1 MTSIEQLVI
10 SDPTLYRYGSN
21 MSQYAS
27 TQMSSCSYN
36 IDAAKLYSHRFY
48 SRYRLPPPP
57 KQPPLPSV
65 HCVLPSL
72 RRPFPNWDEIDHAP
86 ASVGMLALTLGRVF
100 GAKAVEVECSFLLPL
115 PLSAHHYRRPRWRL
129 LSGNASTS
137 RGEDLFH
144 VIAAKS
150 TSLWWC
156 QLTVNVSLGD
166 ESIIFAKTASLSFPL
181 YSSGR
186 NCRNPP
192 LPFHGT
198 LRRTS
203 P

>member
-1 MTSIEQLVI
+1 MLFFAFTVHTSAFHHYYTGPNRCLSSLLSRYCMTSIEQLVI

-100 GAKAVEVECSFLLPL
+100 GAKAVEVECSFLLPHL
-115 PLSAHHYRRPRWRL
+115 CLLIIIVDLAGDFSVEMPVHHV
-129 LSGNASTS
+129 
-137 RGEDLFH
+137 E
-144 VIAAKS
+144 K
-150 TSLWWC
+150 
-156 QLTVNVSLGD
+156 
-166 ESIIFAKTASLSFPL
+166 IFFT
-181 YSSGR
+181 
-186 NCRNPP
+186 
-192 LPFHGT
+192 
-198 LRRTS
+198 
-203 P
+203 